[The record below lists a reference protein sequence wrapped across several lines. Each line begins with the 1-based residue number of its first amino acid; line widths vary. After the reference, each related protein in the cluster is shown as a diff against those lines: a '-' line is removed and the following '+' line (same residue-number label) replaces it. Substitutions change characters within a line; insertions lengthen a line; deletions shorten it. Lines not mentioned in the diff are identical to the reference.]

1 MYTYTASVAST
12 VAEVTVTPTTT
23 DSGATI
29 EYLDGDDATL
39 TDADTG
45 VTGHQV
51 ALAEGDTVIKVKV
64 TAEDGNATQTYM
76 VTVTR
81 AAAMTPTCTLNTG
94 DLWCGV
100 VTVGAVEISG
110 RP

>member
-1 MYTYTASVAST
+1 M
-12 VAEVTVTPTTT
+12 
-23 DSGATI
+23 
-29 EYLDGDDATL
+29 
-39 TDADTG
+39 
-45 VTGHQV
+45 TGHQV
-51 ALAEGDTVIKVKV
+51 AVAEGDTVIKVKV

-100 VTVGAVEISG
+100 VTVGQTVDTFGCRSRSG
-110 RP
+110 YGFNGQLR

>member
-1 MYTYTASVAST
+1 MG
-12 VAEVTVTPTTT
+12 E
-23 DSGATI
+23 
-29 EYLDGDDATL
+29 
-39 TDADTG
+39 
-45 VTGHQV
+45 
-51 ALAEGDTVIKVKV
+51 TVIKVKV

-100 VTVGAVEISG
+100 VTVEALEFHSFWTTLCIRILGCH
-110 RP
+110 R

>member
-1 MYTYTASVAST
+1 M
-12 VAEVTVTPTTT
+12 
-23 DSGATI
+23 
-29 EYLDGDDATL
+29 
-39 TDADTG
+39 
-45 VTGHQV
+45 
-51 ALAEGDTVIKVKV
+51 GDTVIKVKV

-100 VTVGAVEISG
+100 VTVGAVDEVRNNRCIRIHFRG
-110 RP
+110 RCRCPVRHRVQCRNEPLHD